1 MFRKHQLEV
10 IEVCKEINQGKPID
24 KVYLDC
30 HPGSGKSG
38 DSVLFA
44 KHLIGTSV
52 DKICH
57 VSPRKSLVYQIEE
70 DMIDPFFNSGR
81 IIRVAD
87 NRSDPSRGLDG
98 FAITYQS
105 IASNARNLIED
116 FQKYKYCLV
125 LDENHHLLSE
135 GSWEEP
141 LKQLIELSKVVV
153 FLTGTAFRGDGQP
166 ISYFPYKDD
175 HFDKTPSENT
185 RFITYTRS
193 DALREKAIIPVKLNL
208 IDGSGSY
215 EKNGKIIEYNTITK
229 EHLRAAIKSD
239 YAVQV
244 INSVMIDFMEYR
256 KNHPLAQIILVGT
269 DIKTS
274 RSYAGYINKKW
285 CKCIAV
291 DSEMNDSVDK
301 IKSFKEGLFPALS
314 SCNQAYEGLDCP
326 NTAFMIILTHIRSE
340 PWLVQCLNRATRGS
354 PTWKD
359 YAYITAPSDPEFK
372 HFFKN
377 WIQEQEQYLEEKKEG
392 IGHGN
397 GGSKPEIEILS
408 GKAHI
413 TPSSKEKL
421 LRTEINFMINSYI
434 SEKSKKLID
443 GEMRFVHTES
453 MRRRKILWY
462 RIYSKIGRKCR
473 LKEMTYDEMEIAMI
487 LIGELTKN
495 A

>member
-1 MFRKHQLEV
+1 MLRKHQVEV
-10 IEVCKEINQGKPID
+10 VEVCEEINQGKPIN

-44 KHLIGTSV
+44 KYLIGTSV

-57 VSPRKSLVYQIEE
+57 VAPRKSLVYQIEE
-70 DMIDPFFNSGR
+70 DMIDPFFDSGR

-87 NRSDPSRGLDG
+87 NRPDPSRGLDG
-98 FAITYQS
+98 FAITYQA
-105 IASNARNLIED
+105 IVSNAENLIED
-116 FQKYKYCLV
+116 FKKHKYCLV
-125 LDENHHLLSE
+125 LDENHHILLE
-135 GSWEEP
+135 GSWELP
-141 LKQLIELSKVVV
+141 LKQLIELSKLTV

-166 ISYFPYKDD
+166 ISYFPYKDG

-193 DALREKAIIPVKLNL
+193 DALKEQAIIPVKLNM

-215 EKNGKIIEYNTITK
+215 EKKGEIIEYSTITK

-239 YAVQV
+239 YAFQV
-244 INSVMIDFMEYR
+244 IDSVMIDFMEYR
-256 KNHPLAQIILVGT
+256 KHYPLAQIILVGT

-274 RSYAGYINKKW
+274 RSYSEHINKKW
-285 CKCIAV
+285 CKCVAV

-301 IKSFKEGLFPALS
+301 IISFREGMFPALS
-314 SCNQAYEGLDCP
+314 SCNQAYEGLDAP

-340 PWLVQCLNRATRGS
+340 PWLVQCINRATRS
-354 PTWKD
+354 KPWKD
-359 YAYITAPSDPEFK
+359 YAYITAPADPEFQQ
-372 HFFKN
+372 FFKH
-377 WIQEQEQYLEEKKEG
+377 WIWEQEQCLEEKKG
-392 IGHGN
+392 KGN
-397 GGSKPEIEILS
+397 GSGNSGQKPEIEILS

-421 LRTEINFMINSYI
+421 LREEINTVINSYI
-434 SEKSKKLID
+434 SEKSKKMID
-443 GEMRFVHTES
+443 GELKFVHTES

-462 RIYSKIGRKCR
+462 RIYAKIGRKCQ
-473 LKEMTYDEMEIAMI
+473 LKEMTYEEMEIAKTMME
-487 LIGELTKN
+487 ELTR
-495 A
+495 